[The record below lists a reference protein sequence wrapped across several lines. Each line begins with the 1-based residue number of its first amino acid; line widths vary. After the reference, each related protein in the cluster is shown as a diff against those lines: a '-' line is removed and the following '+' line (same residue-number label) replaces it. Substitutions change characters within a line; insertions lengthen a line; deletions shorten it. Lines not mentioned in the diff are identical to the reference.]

1 MDFLKETIVGL
12 KKALLKLYKLTR
24 KDDYTKTLIYH
35 IRCLMIA
42 TILNSQSEIQEKTKK
57 THSNMKTYQVWFCKQ
72 FLIGEGDEEDKKQG
86 NHIFIINV
94 N

>member
-1 MDFLKETIVGL
+1 
-12 KKALLKLYKLTR
+12 
-24 KDDYTKTLIYH
+24 
-35 IRCLMIA
+35 MIA